1 MANIIT
7 IEEINKDIFYKVPKS
22 FTHNPKYLFMS
33 NEAKLCYGI
42 LRDLLPLSIKNG
54 WVNEKN
60 QPFVRV
66 SREKLMIRLQIKGTQ
81 KMTKTMKELV
91 DNELIVEKRLGQ
103 GNTNIIYVCSPA
115 ELNEIIYDDE
125 ELLLALTD
133 SEILSEGGK
142 IQTFEN
148 QKSAQSI
155 DSHSSFEN
163 QKSKISTIKSL
174 KRLISKNKTVEN
186 QSVIENKSI
195 ENKLI
200 ENKDKNLLLQE
211 DDELTLKII
220 DHWKCIHRDDINKT
234 TMAIL
239 LSMKN
244 RFDEDL
250 IMTLIEDS
258 IGATQNINGYIR
270 SIAADWTKKDIKTF
284 DEYYTMKAGK

>member
-148 QKSAQSI
+148 QKS
-155 DSHSSFEN
+155 
-163 QKSKISTIKSL
+163 KISTIKSL